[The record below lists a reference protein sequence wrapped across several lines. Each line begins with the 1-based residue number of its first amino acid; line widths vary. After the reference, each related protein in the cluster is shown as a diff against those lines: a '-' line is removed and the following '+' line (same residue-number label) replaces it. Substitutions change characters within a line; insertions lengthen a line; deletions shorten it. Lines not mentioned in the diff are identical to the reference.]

1 MEVDRRRFLVTGA
14 VTTAAVWAA
23 PSITTLDSA
32 FAAGSP
38 APCNAQAYDVL
49 VTATGPAHGV
59 VGPIRSCPT
68 GTSGSLANAG
78 LTVPGT
84 SGEVVHASAFTAT
97 CGGSPCCGHAQIAG
111 LRVDSTPLTMTP
123 VFVLTADVVT
133 ADACCPG
140 PSRTASILNGVLT
153 LGGTPIPIPVSPA
166 PNTQVIPGGPVT
178 LGTLTISLIA
188 NEQTGTST
196 VNALH
201 LSASDS
207 SSHQTLDV
215 VIAHAAVTC

>member
-14 VTTAAVWAA
+14 VTTAAIWAA
-23 PSITTLDSA
+23 PSITTMDAA

-38 APCNAQAYDVL
+38 APCNAQAYDLL
-49 VTATGPAHGV
+49 VTATGPVTGV

-68 GTSGSLANAG
+68 GTSGSLADAG
-78 LTVPGT
+78 LTIPGT
-84 SGEVVHASAFTAT
+84 TGEIAHARLFTAT
-97 CGGSPCCGHAQIAG
+97 CGGTPCCGHAQIAG

-123 VFVLTADVVT
+123 VIVITSDTLT

-140 PSRTASILNGVLT
+140 PTRTASIENGVIT
-153 LGGTPIPIPVSPA
+153 LGGTPILIPVAPP
-166 PNTQVIPGGPVT
+166 PNTQVIPLPLQH
-178 LGTLTISLIA
+178 LGSLTVSLIA
-188 NEQTGTST
+188 NEQTGTGT

-207 SSHQTLDV
+207 GSGQTLDV
-215 VIAHAAVTC
+215 IISHAAVTC